1 MPEQPRYVYISTKA
15 SIDPVKTVIMFPPA
29 DQART
34 VGDAES
40 FARRS
45 GWVDA
50 VEDDASV
57 LMVAVAGDGWDA
69 CPADMPMRLYQ
80 ENRRSF
86 KAVGTGSAAA
96 GGSLW
101 AWETLIY
108 LVGYG
113 DGATFAGN
121 YQLSCPGFAAA
132 SVLVDGSADALGA
145 LDEPSRHWLV
155 NNPSD
160 YNVKNRDI
168 PIAAW
173 FMGTGSAQA
182 MLDHA
187 VAVDA
192 AEPAGDIE
200 VAGHPTRVLANPENA
215 GMQIR
220 VTPGLTGEDPVIANA
235 GMDFFCRVI
244 RWKNG
249 PDGSLAPRRTKDEF
263 YHDGTY
269 LHDEVIHGG
278 ERYHY
283 AVYLPKGFKRT
294 QARNLSLVIS
304 IHGRG
309 EPTWIFA
316 EKNGWERLADETRA
330 FVVMLPDS
338 PGNVW
343 SEERD
348 APALAKMVEQT
359 IDSFGLCRERTF
371 ITGFSNGAV
380 FTCQMASLYPE
391 LFAAASPWN
400 GPSLEAIVSGGL
412 GRFIFAPGFAD
423 AGYEVPFWIA
433 AGDADDK
440 AGELATEDVDVVFA
454 ANGCSRSTAKKL
466 DSAQVYA
473 ASDGYQ
479 EGERFDTIEY
489 RNDAGVAM
497 VAQTRMKNMPH
508 GAIVDEARAAWE
520 FMKRFRRPRGS
531 KRVEVV

>member
-15 SIDPVKTVIMFPPA
+15 SIDPVKTVIVFPPA

-145 LDEPSRHWLV
+145 LDEPSEHWLV

-187 VAVDA
+187 IAVDA

-263 YHDGTY
+263 CHDGTY

-283 AVYLPKGFKRT
+283 AVYLPKGFKRA

-380 FTCQMASLYPE
+380 FTCQMASLYPSSSRLRRRGTVRALKRSFRVGWE
-391 LFAAASPWN
+391 DSFLRRASPTPATRSRSGLLPAMPMIRRGSSQPKMLTWCSPLTGAAARRRRSSIPRRSMLRAMGTRRASASTRSN
-400 GPSLEAIVSGGL
+400 TATTRVS
-412 GRFIFAPGFAD
+412 R
-423 AGYEVPFWIA
+423 W
-433 AGDADDK
+433 
-440 AGELATEDVDVVFA
+440 
-454 ANGCSRSTAKKL
+454 
-466 DSAQVYA
+466 
-473 ASDGYQ
+473 
-479 EGERFDTIEY
+479 
-489 RNDAGVAM
+489 
-497 VAQTRMKNMPH
+497 
-508 GAIVDEARAAWE
+508 W
-520 FMKRFRRPRGS
+520 RRP
-531 KRVEVV
+531 V